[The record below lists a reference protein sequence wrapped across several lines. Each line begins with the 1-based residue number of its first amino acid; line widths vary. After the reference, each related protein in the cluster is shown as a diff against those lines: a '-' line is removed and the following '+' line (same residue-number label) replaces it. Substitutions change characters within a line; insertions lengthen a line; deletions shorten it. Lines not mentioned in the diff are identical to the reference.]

1 MDLMSIGTA
10 FVQHSTLKPTSRL
23 VSVSPD
29 LLYGENSS
37 KGTHIHVWH
46 RHLMNCFGIEI
57 YSLAIQIHADSTC
70 PSKRKTSC
78 FG

>member
-37 KGTHIHVWH
+37 KGFHISAPV
-46 RHLMNCFGIEI
+46 L
-57 YSLAIQIHADSTC
+57 
-70 PSKRKTSC
+70 PV
-78 FG
+78 